1 MSENVKEY
9 LANLLTSNWI
19 ARGLDLASNERF
31 PKMLEDAKKYFNL
44 LTGGRYVDIQLDKKL
59 KVKRKDGK
67 KFDVEYLSR
76 GTSEQLYFALKLA
89 FVEQVADKIALP
101 ILIDDAFV
109 NFDAQRTNYIVKL
122 LEELAQKT
130 QVLIFTARQDL
141 VANLEMESIRIE
153 KEQ

>member
-1 MSENVKEY
+1 M
-9 LANLLTSNWI
+9 
-19 ARGLDLASNERF
+19 
-31 PKMLEDAKKYFNL
+31 
-44 LTGGRYVDIQLDKKL
+44 
-59 KVKRKDGK
+59 
-67 KFDVEYLSR
+67 
-76 GTSEQLYFALKLA
+76 KLA

-141 VANLEMESIRIE
+141 VANLEMEPIRIE

>member
-1 MSENVKEY
+1 M
-9 LANLLTSNWI
+9 
-19 ARGLDLASNERF
+19 
-31 PKMLEDAKKYFNL
+31 
-44 LTGGRYVDIQLDKKL
+44 
-59 KVKRKDGK
+59 
-67 KFDVEYLSR
+67 
-76 GTSEQLYFALKLA
+76 KLA

-109 NFDAQRTNYIVKL
+109 NFDAQRTNYVVKL

-141 VANLEMESIRIE
+141 VANLEMEPIRIE

>member
-1 MSENVKEY
+1 M
-9 LANLLTSNWI
+9 
-19 ARGLDLASNERF
+19 
-31 PKMLEDAKKYFNL
+31 
-44 LTGGRYVDIQLDKKL
+44 
-59 KVKRKDGK
+59 
-67 KFDVEYLSR
+67 
-76 GTSEQLYFALKLA
+76 KLA

-130 QVLIFTARQDL
+130 QVLIFTARQEL

>member
-1 MSENVKEY
+1 M
-9 LANLLTSNWI
+9 
-19 ARGLDLASNERF
+19 
-31 PKMLEDAKKYFNL
+31 
-44 LTGGRYVDIQLDKKL
+44 
-59 KVKRKDGK
+59 
-67 KFDVEYLSR
+67 
-76 GTSEQLYFALKLA
+76 KLA

-122 LEELAQKT
+122 LEELAQKI

-141 VANLEMESIRIE
+141 VANLEMEPIRIE